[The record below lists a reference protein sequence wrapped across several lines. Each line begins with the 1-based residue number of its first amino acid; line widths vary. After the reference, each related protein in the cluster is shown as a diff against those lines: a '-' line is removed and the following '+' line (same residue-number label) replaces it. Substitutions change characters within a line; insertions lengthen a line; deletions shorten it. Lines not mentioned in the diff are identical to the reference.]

1 MAEPGAGND
10 VPAPVA
16 VLTVM
21 PRLLA
26 RAASL
31 AVPQQAAGHSIGI
44 VAGSSQAG
52 ATGRERRSQ
61 LALTRRRAV
70 DFCRVTTA
78 LC

>member
-1 MAEPGAGND
+1 MTEPGAGND

-21 PRLLA
+21 PVLLA
-26 RAASL
+26 RAAGL
-31 AVPQQAAGHSIGI
+31 AVSKPAAGHSIGI
-44 VAGSSQAG
+44 VAGSSRAG
-52 ATGRERRSQ
+52 ATGRERRFE

-70 DFCRVTTA
+70 DFCRVATA